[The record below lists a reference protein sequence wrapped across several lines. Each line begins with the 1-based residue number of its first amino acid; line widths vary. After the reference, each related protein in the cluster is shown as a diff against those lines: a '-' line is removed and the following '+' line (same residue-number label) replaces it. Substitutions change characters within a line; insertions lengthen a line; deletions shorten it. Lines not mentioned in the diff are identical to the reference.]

1 MQFSTDRHYETCDIL
16 HHTWTCT
23 SLHKHQYVDLCDF
36 FFFLEIMVFFIEK
49 LFFKVKI
56 TVITLQ

>member
-36 FFFLEIMVFFIEK
+36 FFLEIMVFFIEK

>member
-16 HHTWTCT
+16 HHTWTFT
-23 SLHKHQYVDLCDF
+23 SPHKHQYVDLCDF
-36 FFFLEIMVFFIEK
+36 FFLEIMVFFIEK
-49 LFFKVKI
+49 VKI